1 MAKMIFSTTGSKM
14 VFDSTT
20 YYVTDL
26 TYGQTANRI
35 DVTDTGT
42 AGDGT
47 EFVYG
52 RVERTISVDMW
63 KDSASTGPAI
73 KTKKACTIYY
83 ENNQYIGSASFESS
97 EIAGSIDT
105 GIKLS
110 LSGIFEGSV
119 SSSFS

>member
-1 MAKMIFSTTGSKM
+1 MSKMIFSTTGSAI
-14 VFDSTT
+14 VFDGTT
-20 YYVTDL
+20 YYLTDL

-42 AGDGT
+42 SGDGT

-63 KDSASTGPAI
+63 KDSASAGPSL
-73 KTKKACTIYY
+73 KTKKACTIKF
-83 ENNQYIGSASFESS
+83 ENNLYIGSASFESV

-105 GIKLS
+105 GIKMTLA
-110 LSGIFEGSV
+110 GVFEGSV
-119 SSSFS
+119 SSSL